1 MHSALVRL
9 QNVFGFFTTVAFS
22 VAAVIALSSFISPQT
37 PNASI
42 QLKNVQVV
50 KGRPHYYSYKKEEY
64 AHIKFDLDAGTL
76 LTCTHHCNSLAI
88 LLCSAKSLTTS
99 HQTDISTL
107 FNWNTKQVFLY
118 LKAIYPSTKPSEPAS
133 EAIIWDSIIAGA
145 SAPWHQNHYIH
156 PSPNSKLPKKSKKAQ
171 LKDKKNAASDSPYPI
186 GELHLKN
193 QRPKYQITDIT
204 GKLQNRTDVV
214 LELGWNVQPWVG
226 AQTWTNWRSYGAW
239 KALEGGKSEAF
250 DFPAIGA
257 KMAKKKDLETEKGG
271 EGYRLEVG
279 GEAPRRKTT

>member
-9 QNVFGFFTTVAFS
+9 QNVFGFFTTVAFT
-22 VAAVIALSSFISPQT
+22 VAAVVALSSFISPQT

-42 QLKNVQVV
+42 QLRNVQVV

-64 AHIKFDLDAGTL
+64 AHIKFDLD
-76 LTCTHHCNSLAI
+76 
-88 LLCSAKSLTTS
+88 
-99 HQTDISTL
+99 TDLRTL

-118 LKAIYPSTKPSEPAS
+118 LKAVYPSTRANEPAS
-133 EAIIWDSIIAGA
+133 EAIIWDAIVASN
-145 SAPWHQNHYIH
+145 SAPWHTNHYIH
-156 PSPNSKLPKKSKKAQ
+156 PDPKSKLPKKSKKA
-171 LKDKKNAASDSPYPI
+171 AAAAKSKASSPFPI

-204 GKLQNRTDVV
+204 GKLSNRTDVV

-226 AQTWTNWRSYGAW
+226 ALTWTNWKTYGAW
-239 KALEGGKSEAF
+239 KGLEGGLSEPF
-250 DFPAIGA
+250 DFPELGA
-257 KMAKKKDLETEKGG
+257 KAKKKDLETEKGG

-279 GEAPRRKTT
+279 GEQPIRKAS